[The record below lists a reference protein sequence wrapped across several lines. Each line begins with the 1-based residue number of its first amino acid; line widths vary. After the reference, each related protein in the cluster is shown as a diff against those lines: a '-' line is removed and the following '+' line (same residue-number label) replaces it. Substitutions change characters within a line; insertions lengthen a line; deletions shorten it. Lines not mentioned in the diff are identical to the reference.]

1 MSEKLHTHHSILS
14 DPALFED
21 AGRPDSRYSQPTG
34 RKLTRTAQYQ
44 LQAAEQYIRENIY
57 NPITIAD
64 ITAHTGINIRAL
76 QRLFRKHYDATPVQM
91 LANLRIAAAH
101 AMIRDEQATS
111 VRHLAAKFHFSNPGR
126 FSKLFRKTYSR
137 TPSDHIRAINRGQ

>member
-1 MSEKLHTHHSILS
+1 MSEKLHTDHSTLS
-14 DPALFED
+14 DPALSKD
-21 AGRPDSRYSQPTG
+21 AVQTDNRYARPPSR
-34 RKLTRTAQYQ
+34 KVTRAAQHQ
-44 LQAAEQYIRENIY
+44 LQAAEQYIRANIY

-101 AMIRDEQATS
+101 AMIRDEQVTS

-126 FSKLFRKTYSR
+126 FSKLFRKIYSR